1 MILFVYDRR
10 GCMSNLKGIEVGTAL
25 GIAFI
30 GLFCA
35 IYISIGFN
43 VIDCELQKFGYGYYR
58 LYASNK

>member
-1 MILFVYDRR
+1 
-10 GCMSNLKGIEVGTAL
+10 MSNLKGIEVGTAL